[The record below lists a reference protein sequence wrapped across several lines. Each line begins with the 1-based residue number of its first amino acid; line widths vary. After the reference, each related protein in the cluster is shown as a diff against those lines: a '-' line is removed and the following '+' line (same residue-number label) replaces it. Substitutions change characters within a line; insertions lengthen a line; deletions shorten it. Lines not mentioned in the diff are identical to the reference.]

1 MKDYRSTSQILFGF
15 LPEQTVDLQGRVW
28 KVREWRNPLRRNID
42 SNRLRR
48 ELARLAAPWAATRTD
63 GNYVLDLKKGH
74 ELRVLSL
81 NREDGVSVDSFPSIW
96 MCKTCHRVFNS
107 PSRKC
112 ACGSKRF
119 GQLPFVGYHDACG
132 TIQAPYI
139 PRCPEHNDV
148 EVTLPGTSSAAELK
162 FRCPLCLRL
171 LRNGFGTPKCNCGK
185 GNLTFTVHRAARV
198 YTPRTFVVINPPN
211 QERHRKILEA
221 DGPSKALSWVLSGL
235 KSRSIETALM
245 TKSEFRNFL
254 VASGLSG
261 PVIESAIN
269 EAFLSG
275 RILEEG
281 QENTLSPTR
290 REEAV
295 EEAVT
300 IAIAFSESRMQ
311 IGDLAEAA
319 GPDSPRR
326 ILYCD
331 RYPKALQRAGLEEIE
346 LIDRFPVLTGSFGYT
361 RGGAAPGASRLVP
374 FRNSRNDYVVYADIN
389 ETEALFIRLRAAR
402 VATWLTTKGFSLEPW
417 TDEISA
423 RLSII
428 RGAKVPSPGTSGP
441 TEPLGSTLLT
451 LIHSYSHRFIRTLAV
466 HAGID
471 RNSLSE
477 LLVPLHCGFF
487 IYAAS
492 RGDFVLGGLQA
503 VFETDLEQV
512 LGDFTDGDHRC
523 ALDPGCSRV
532 GGACMACLHLGE
544 PSCRYY
550 NQFLDRSMLKG
561 LGGFLP

>member
-1 MKDYRSTSQILFGF
+1 MKDFRSTSQILFGF

-48 ELARLAAPWAATRTD
+48 ELSKLAAPWAANRTD
-63 GNYVLDLKKGH
+63 GNYVLDLRKGH

-81 NREDGVSVDSFPSIW
+81 NREDGVTVDSFPPVW
-96 MCKTCHRVFNS
+96 MCKECHRVFDS

-112 ACGSKRF
+112 TCGSKRF

-132 TIQAPYI
+132 AVEAPYI
-139 PRCPEHNDV
+139 PKCQEHNEV
-148 EVTLPGTSSAAELK
+148 EVILPGTSSAAELK
-162 FRCPLCLRL
+162 FRCPVCFKL

-185 GNLTFTVHRAARV
+185 GNLVFTVHRAARV

-221 DGPSKALSWVLSGL
+221 DGPSRALSWVLTGL
-235 KSRSIETALM
+235 KSKSIETALM
-245 TKSEFRNFL
+245 TKSEFRNL
-254 VASGLSG
+254 LISTGLSG
-261 PVIESAIN
+261 QLIESAIN
-269 EAFLSG
+269 EAFLAG
-275 RILEEG
+275 RIIEES
-281 QENTLSPTR
+281 QDAALDPKR
-290 REEAV
+290 RDEAV

-300 IAIAFSESRMQ
+300 IAIGFSESRMQ

-319 GPDSPRR
+319 EHDSPRR
-326 ILYCD
+326 TLYRD
-331 RYPKALQRAGLEEIE
+331 SYPKALERSGLEDIE
-346 LIDRFPVLTGSFGYT
+346 LIEKFPILSGSFGYT
-361 RGGAAPGASRLVP
+361 RGGADPGASRLVP

-389 ETEALFIRLRAAR
+389 ETESLFIRLRASR
-402 VATWLTTKGFSLEPW
+402 IATWLTAKGFVLESW

-423 RLSII
+423 RLAII
-428 RGAKVPSPGTSGP
+428 RAAKIPSPGASNQIDP
-441 TEPLGSTLLT
+441 VGSALLT
-451 LIHSYSHRFIRTLAV
+451 LIHSYSHRLIRMLAV
-466 HAGID
+466 HAGIE
-471 RNSLSE
+471 RSSLSE

-503 VFETDLEQV
+503 VFETDLERV
-512 LGDFTDGDHRC
+512 LRDFTDGDHRC
-523 ALDPGCSRV
+523 ALDPGCSRA

-550 NQFLDRSMLKG
+550 NQFLDRSVLKG
-561 LGGFLP
+561 GSGFLP